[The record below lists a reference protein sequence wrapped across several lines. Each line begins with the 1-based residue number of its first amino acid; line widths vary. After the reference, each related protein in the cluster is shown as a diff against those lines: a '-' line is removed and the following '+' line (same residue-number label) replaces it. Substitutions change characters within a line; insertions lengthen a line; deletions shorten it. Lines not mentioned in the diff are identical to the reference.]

1 MDTPKPRIRIQNFTG
16 EEIEIVLI
24 QIKIH
29 TPRLKLLQIMQTL
42 NTHRIIINDRNF
54 KGMLIQG
61 QNPDG
66 DIKIQAQFQPNIC
79 TDIRTYWTTI
89 KELDGLEIPW
99 TTIDT

>member
-29 TPRLKLLQIMQTL
+29 LSRSKLLQIMQTL
-42 NTHRIIINDRNF
+42 GTHRIIINDKNF
-54 KGMLIQG
+54 KGMLIHV

-66 DIKIQAQFQPNIC
+66 DIKIQAQFQPHIN
-79 TDIRTYWTTI
+79 TNIRTYWTTI

-99 TTIDT
+99 TTLDA

>member
-1 MDTPKPRIRIQNFTG
+1 METPKPRIRIQNFTG

-29 TPRLKLLQIMQTL
+29 IPRLKLLQIMQTL

-66 DIKIQAQFQPNIC
+66 DIKIQAHFQPNIC
-79 TDIRTYWTTI
+79 TNIRTYWTTI

>member
-1 MDTPKPRIRIQNFTG
+1 MDTSKPRIRIQNFTG

-29 TPRLKLLQIMQTL
+29 IPRLKLLQIMQTL

>member
-29 TPRLKLLQIMQTL
+29 IPRSKLLQIMQTL
-42 NTHRIIINDRNF
+42 NTHRIIINDKNF

-66 DIKIQAQFQPNIC
+66 DIKIQAHFQPNIC

-89 KELDGLEIPW
+89 KALDGLEIPW

>member
-1 MDTPKPRIRIQNFTG
+1 MDPPRPRIRIQNFTG
-16 EEIEIVLI
+16 EEIDIVLI

-29 TPRLKLLQIMQTL
+29 IPRLKLLQIMQTL

-66 DIKIQAQFQPNIC
+66 DIKIQAQFQPHIC
-79 TDIRTYWTTI
+79 TDIRTYLTTI

-99 TTIDT
+99 TTLDT

>member
-29 TPRLKLLQIMQTL
+29 IPRLKLLQIMQTL

>member
-29 TPRLKLLQIMQTL
+29 IPRLKLLQIMQTL
-42 NTHRIIINDRNF
+42 NTHRVIINDRNF